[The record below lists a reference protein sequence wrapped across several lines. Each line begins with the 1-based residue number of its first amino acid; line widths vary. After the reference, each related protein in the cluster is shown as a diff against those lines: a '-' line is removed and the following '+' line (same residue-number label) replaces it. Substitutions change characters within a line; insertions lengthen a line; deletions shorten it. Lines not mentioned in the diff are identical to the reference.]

1 MNLKDSIKMNSN
13 EFLSLCK
20 SHDVKTLYAFGSST
34 NDQFKEESS
43 DIDLLVEIVNGS
55 GSADLNAASVAV
67 VAFVE
72 DDGVEDVDD

>member
-1 MNLKDSIKMNSN
+1 MAEENACGYEVMAEQN
-13 EFLSLCK
+13 ET
-20 SHDVKTLYAFGSST
+20 DDNAA
-34 NDQFKEESS
+34 D